1 MRLRMKLG
9 VLLCK
14 NPLHTRISFC
24 LNGVF
29 QIENFQQGTQ
39 QLIQRFSSKDHV
51 KYASEWEAWTLM
63 HTLFEVERT
72 HF

>member
-1 MRLRMKLG
+1 MKLG
-9 VLLCK
+9 VLLSK

-39 QLIQRFSSKDHV
+39 QLIQRLSSKDHV
-51 KYASEWEAWTLM
+51 KYANTIGKCGTLM
-63 HTLFEVERT
+63 HTLLKLNKHT
-72 HF
+72 

>member
-1 MRLRMKLG
+1 MKLG
-9 VLLCK
+9 VLLSK

-39 QLIQRFSSKDHV
+39 QLIQRFSSKDHE
-51 KYASEWEAWTLM
+51 KYACDR
-63 HTLFEVERT
+63 EVRNGEINT
-72 HF
+72 WDLDTDW